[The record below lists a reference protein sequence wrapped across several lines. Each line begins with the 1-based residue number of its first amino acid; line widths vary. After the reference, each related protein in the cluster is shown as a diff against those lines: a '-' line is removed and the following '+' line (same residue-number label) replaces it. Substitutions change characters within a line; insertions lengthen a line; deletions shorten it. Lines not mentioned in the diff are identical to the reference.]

1 MEIREIVEELEGIA
15 AGGTKMPGMKRVMVD
30 ASRLVEVVAELRES
44 MPTQIQEANEIVRQK
59 DSIINQ
65 THLEA
70 RRIKETASNESERIK
85 AAAHEEHDSRV
96 GETEIVKAAEAK
108 ADEINQQALQDAQQI
123 VQDAQRKAYMITD
136 EAETASED
144 RREGASQYARETL
157 FDLEERLSELVG
169 QVRRGIDALGLE
181 AEVEARVEAKVEANG
196 TTNGTAVK

>member
-30 ASRLVEVVAELRES
+30 ANRLVEVVAELRES

-70 RRIKETASNESERIK
+70 RRIKESASNESERIK
-85 AAAHEEHDSRV
+85 TAAHEEHHSRV

-136 EAETASED
+136 EVETASED

-181 AEVEARVEAKVEANG
+181 AEVEARVEAKVEVNG